1 MFDLDRKNKGKFADW
16 FRNIDKTLVIIV
28 VVLFFL
34 GLFFSFSSTSSIVA
48 EKLNTQNYYFFIKHL
63 IFVLMA
69 LGFIFFISFQKKEVI
84 KKIFPY
90 IFFITLVLLFLVPF
104 FGLEI
109 KGSKRWLEF
118 LFLPRFQPIEILKPF
133 FILIIA
139 KILTS
144 NLEKNMYK
152 KYIETIVI
160 LSVVLILLI
169 IQPDLG
175 QTILLFSTWLM
186 MIFISGVNL
195 IILTFFFTISLIAI
209 STLVLLFPD
218 KFGYIFLRLRSFVDP
233 SQGDNYQSDKALES
247 IINGGF
253 FGKGIGEGVLKN
265 KVPEAHTDYI
275 IAVISE
281 EFGIILI
288 IGLILIFL
296 ILGFNVFKK
305 IINETDNF
313 VKLSLIGL
321 ISIILIQ
328 AFIHIGVNIRLFP
341 TTGMTLPFLSYG
353 GSSIIG
359 TSIIAGLIINFT
371 KKNNK
376 IN

>member
-109 KGSKRWLEF
+109 KGSQRWLEF

-209 STLVLLFPD
+209 STLILLFPD
-218 KFGYIFLRLRSFVDP
+218 KFGYIFLRLKSFVDP

-253 FGKGIGEGVLKN
+253 FGKGIGEGVLKD

-359 TSIIAGLIINFT
+359 TSIIVGLIINFT

>member
-1 MFDLDRKNKGKFADW
+1 MFDLDRKNEGKFADW

-109 KGSKRWLEF
+109 KGSQRWLEF

-160 LSVVLILLI
+160 LFVVLILLI

-209 STLVLLFPD
+209 STLILLFPD
-218 KFGYIFLRLRSFVDP
+218 KFGYIFLRLKSFVDP

-253 FGKGIGEGVLKN
+253 FGKGIGEGVLKD

>member
-175 QTILLFSTWLM
+175 QTILLFSTWLV

-195 IILTFFFTISLIAI
+195 IILAFFFAISLTAI
-209 STLVLLFPD
+209 STLLFLFPD
-218 KFGYIFLRLRSFVDP
+218 KFGYIFLRLKSFVDP

-253 FGKGIGEGVLKN
+253 FGKGIGEGVLKD

>member
-1 MFDLDRKNKGKFADW
+1 MFDLDRKNEGKFADW

-109 KGSKRWLEF
+109 KGSQRWLEF

-160 LSVVLILLI
+160 LFVVLILLI

-253 FGKGIGEGVLKN
+253 FGKGIGEGVLKD

>member
-1 MFDLDRKNKGKFADW
+1 MFDLDRENKSKFADW

-90 IFFITLVLLFLVPF
+90 IFFITLVLLFLVHF

-109 KGSKRWLEF
+109 KGSQRWLEF

-152 KYIETIVI
+152 KYIETIV
-160 LSVVLILLI
+160 LLFVVLILLI

>member
-1 MFDLDRKNKGKFADW
+1 MFDLDRKNEGKFAVW

-109 KGSKRWLEF
+109 KGSQRWLEF

-253 FGKGIGEGVLKN
+253 FGKGIGEGVLKD

>member
-1 MFDLDRKNKGKFADW
+1 
-16 FRNIDKTLVIIV
+16 
-28 VVLFFL
+28 
-34 GLFFSFSSTSSIVA
+34 
-48 EKLNTQNYYFFIKHL
+48 
-63 IFVLMA
+63 
-69 LGFIFFISFQKKEVI
+69 
-84 KKIFPY
+84 
-90 IFFITLVLLFLVPF
+90 
-104 FGLEI
+104 
-109 KGSKRWLEF
+109 
-118 LFLPRFQPIEILKPF
+118 
-133 FILIIA
+133 
-139 KILTS
+139 
-144 NLEKNMYK
+144 MYK

-195 IILTFFFTISLIAI
+195 IILTFFFSISLIAI

-233 SQGDNYQSDKALES
+233 SQGDNYQSNKALES

-253 FGKGIGEGVLKN
+253 FGKGIGEGVLKD

>member
-1 MFDLDRKNKGKFADW
+1 MFDLDRKNEGKFADW
-16 FRNIDKTLVIIV
+16 FRSIDKTLVIIV

-69 LGFIFFISFQKKEVI
+69 LGFIFFISFQKKEMI

-160 LSVVLILLI
+160 LFVVLILLI

-253 FGKGIGEGVLKN
+253 FGKGIGEGVLKD

>member
-1 MFDLDRKNKGKFADW
+1 MFDLDRKNEGKFADW

-160 LSVVLILLI
+160 LFVVLILLI

-209 STLVLLFPD
+209 STLILLFPD
-218 KFGYIFLRLRSFVDP
+218 KFGYIFLRLKSFVDP

-253 FGKGIGEGVLKN
+253 FGKGIGEGVLKD

>member
-1 MFDLDRKNKGKFADW
+1 MFDLDRKNEGKFAVW

-109 KGSKRWLEF
+109 KGSQRWLEF

-160 LSVVLILLI
+160 LFVVLILLI

-218 KFGYIFLRLRSFVDP
+218 KFGYIFLRLKSFVDP

-253 FGKGIGEGVLKN
+253 FGKGIGEGVLKD

>member
-1 MFDLDRKNKGKFADW
+1 MFDLDRKNEGKFADW
-16 FRNIDKTLVIIV
+16 FRNIDKTLTIIV

-109 KGSKRWLEF
+109 KGSQRWLEF

-209 STLVLLFPD
+209 STLILLFPD
-218 KFGYIFLRLRSFVDP
+218 KFGYIFLRLKSFVDP

-253 FGKGIGEGVLKN
+253 FGKGIGEGVLKD

>member
-1 MFDLDRKNKGKFADW
+1 MFDLDRKNEGKFAVW

-109 KGSKRWLEF
+109 KGSQRWLEF

-160 LSVVLILLI
+160 LFVVLILLI

-233 SQGDNYQSDKALES
+233 SQGDNYQSNKALES

-253 FGKGIGEGVLKN
+253 FGKGIGEGVLKD

>member
-1 MFDLDRKNKGKFADW
+1 MFDLDRKNEGKFADW
-16 FRNIDKTLVIIV
+16 FRNIDKTLIIIV

-69 LGFIFFISFQKKEVI
+69 LGFIFFISFQKKEMI

-90 IFFITLVLLFLVPF
+90 IFFITLALLFLVPF

-139 KILTS
+139 KVLTS

-195 IILTFFFTISLIAI
+195 IVLTFFFIISLIAI

-253 FGKGIGEGVLKN
+253 FGKGIGEGVLKD

>member
-1 MFDLDRKNKGKFADW
+1 MFDLDRKNEGKFADW
-16 FRNIDKTLVIIV
+16 FRNIDKTLIIIV

-69 LGFIFFISFQKKEVI
+69 LGFVFFISFQKKEVI

-109 KGSKRWLEF
+109 KGSQRWLEF

-160 LSVVLILLI
+160 LFVVLILLI

-253 FGKGIGEGVLKN
+253 FGKGIGEGVLKD

>member
-1 MFDLDRKNKGKFADW
+1 MFDLDRKNEGKFADW

-109 KGSKRWLEF
+109 KGSQRWLEF

-209 STLVLLFPD
+209 STLILLFPD
-218 KFGYIFLRLRSFVDP
+218 KFGYIFLRLKSFVDP

-253 FGKGIGEGVLKN
+253 FGKGIGEGVLKD

>member
-233 SQGDNYQSDKALES
+233 SQGNNYQSDKALES

-253 FGKGIGEGVLKN
+253 FGKGIGEGVLKD

>member
-1 MFDLDRKNKGKFADW
+1 MFNLDRKNKGKFADW
-16 FRNIDKTLVIIV
+16 FRNIDKTLLIIV
-28 VVLFFL
+28 ILLFFL
-34 GLFFSFSSTSSIVA
+34 GLFFSFSSTSSIIA
-48 EKLNTQNYYFFIKHL
+48 EKLNTKNYYFFIKHL
-63 IFVLMA
+63 TFVLIA
-69 LGFIFFISFQKKEVI
+69 LGFIFFISLQKKEMI
-84 KKIFPY
+84 KKIFPH

-144 NLEKNMYK
+144 NLEKSMHK
-152 KYIETIVI
+152 KYIETLVI

-175 QTILLFSTWLM
+175 QTILLFSAWLI

-195 IILTFFFTISLIAI
+195 IILALFFAISLIAI
-209 STLVLLFPD
+209 LTLLLLFPD
-218 KFGYIFLRLRSFVDP
+218 KFGYIFLRLKSFIDP
-233 SQGDNYQSDKALES
+233 SKGDNYQSDKALES

-253 FGKGIGEGVLKN
+253 FGKGIGEGVLKDR
-265 KVPEAHTDYI
+265 VPEAHTDYI

-288 IGLILIFL
+288 IGLVLIFL

-328 AFIHIGVNIRLFP
+328 AFIHIGVNIRLLP
-341 TTGMTLPFLSYG
+341 TTGMTLPFISYG

-359 TSIIAGLIINFT
+359 TSIIVGLIINFT

>member
-1 MFDLDRKNKGKFADW
+1 MFDLDRKNEGKFADW
-16 FRNIDKTLVIIV
+16 FRSIDKTLVIIV

-34 GLFFSFSSTSSIVA
+34 GLFFSFSSTSSIIA

-69 LGFIFFISFQKKEVI
+69 LGFIFFISFQKKEMI

-169 IQPDLG
+169 IQPVLG

-195 IILTFFFTISLIAI
+195 IVLTFFFIISLIAI

-253 FGKGIGEGVLKN
+253 FGKGIGEGVLKD

>member
-109 KGSKRWLEF
+109 KGSQRWLEF

-160 LSVVLILLI
+160 LFVVLILLI

-209 STLVLLFPD
+209 STLILLFPD
-218 KFGYIFLRLRSFVDP
+218 KFGYIFLRLKSFVDP

-253 FGKGIGEGVLKN
+253 FGKGIGEGVLKDR
-265 KVPEAHTDYI
+265 VPEAHTDYI

-359 TSIIAGLIINFT
+359 TSIIVGLIINFT

>member
-1 MFDLDRKNKGKFADW
+1 MFDLDRKNEGKFADW

-69 LGFIFFISFQKKEVI
+69 LGFIFFISFQKKEMI
-84 KKIFPY
+84 KKIFPH

-160 LSVVLILLI
+160 LFVVLILLI

-209 STLVLLFPD
+209 STLILLFPD
-218 KFGYIFLRLRSFVDP
+218 KFGYIFLRLKSFVDP

-253 FGKGIGEGVLKN
+253 FGKGIGEGVLKD

-288 IGLILIFL
+288 IGLVLIFL

-328 AFIHIGVNIRLFP
+328 AFIHIGVNIRLLP
-341 TTGMTLPFLSYG
+341 TTGMTLPFISYG

-359 TSIIAGLIINFT
+359 TSIIVGLIINFT

>member
-1 MFDLDRKNKGKFADW
+1 MFDLDRKNEGKFADW
-16 FRNIDKTLVIIV
+16 FRNIDKTLIIIV

-69 LGFIFFISFQKKEVI
+69 LGFIFFISFQKKEMI

-139 KILTS
+139 KVLTS

-195 IILTFFFTISLIAI
+195 IVLTFFFIISLIAI

-253 FGKGIGEGVLKN
+253 FGKGIGEGVLKD

-353 GSSIIG
+353 GSSTIG

>member
-1 MFDLDRKNKGKFADW
+1 MFDLDRKNEGKFADW

-218 KFGYIFLRLRSFVDP
+218 KYGYIFLRLRSFVDP

-253 FGKGIGEGVLKN
+253 FGKGIGEGVLKD

>member
-1 MFDLDRKNKGKFADW
+1 MFDLDRKNEGKFADW
-16 FRNIDKTLVIIV
+16 FRNIDKTLIIIV

-109 KGSKRWLEF
+109 KGSQRWLEF

-160 LSVVLILLI
+160 LFVVLILLI

-253 FGKGIGEGVLKN
+253 FGKGIGEGVLKD

>member
-253 FGKGIGEGVLKN
+253 FGKGIGEGVLKD

>member
-1 MFDLDRKNKGKFADW
+1 MFDLDRKNEGKFADW

-160 LSVVLILLI
+160 LFVVLILLI

-209 STLVLLFPD
+209 STLILLFPD
-218 KFGYIFLRLRSFVDP
+218 KFGYIFLRLKSFVDP

-253 FGKGIGEGVLKN
+253 FGKGI
-265 KVPEAHTDYI
+265 
-275 IAVISE
+275 
-281 EFGIILI
+281 
-288 IGLILIFL
+288 
-296 ILGFNVFKK
+296 
-305 IINETDNF
+305 
-313 VKLSLIGL
+313 
-321 ISIILIQ
+321 
-328 AFIHIGVNIRLFP
+328 
-341 TTGMTLPFLSYG
+341 
-353 GSSIIG
+353 
-359 TSIIAGLIINFT
+359 
-371 KKNNK
+371 
-376 IN
+376 

>member
-1 MFDLDRKNKGKFADW
+1 MFNLDRKNKGKFADW

-109 KGSKRWLEF
+109 KGSQRWLEF

-209 STLVLLFPD
+209 STLILLFPD
-218 KFGYIFLRLRSFVDP
+218 KFGYIFLRLKSFVDP

-253 FGKGIGEGVLKN
+253 FGKGIGEGVLKD

>member
-1 MFDLDRKNKGKFADW
+1 MFDLDRKNEGKFADW

-109 KGSKRWLEF
+109 KGSQRWLEF

-209 STLVLLFPD
+209 STLILLFPD
-218 KFGYIFLRLRSFVDP
+218 KFGYIFLRLKSFVDP

-253 FGKGIGEGVLKN
+253 FGKGIGEGVLKD

-275 IAVISE
+275 VAVISE

>member
-1 MFDLDRKNKGKFADW
+1 MFDLDRKNEGKFADW

-109 KGSKRWLEF
+109 KGSQRWLEF

-160 LSVVLILLI
+160 LFVVLILLI

-209 STLVLLFPD
+209 STLILLFPD

-233 SQGDNYQSDKALES
+233 SQGDNYQSNKALES

-253 FGKGIGEGVLKN
+253 FGKGIGEGVLKD